1 MKKKVI
7 GVFETPEQTVNAI
20 NKLKEKGY
28 RTEFISIMAKNEEK
42 VEAVERSTDVH
53 EEEDVASDA
62 GKGALAGGILGAIG
76 GLLVEGGVLLIPGV
90 GPFIAAGPLM
100 ATLTGIVAGGAAGG
114 LVGALIGLGIEKSEA
129 KDYEDKLNEGN
140 ILVLVDTE
148 DDSSDFVYDTF
159 TNHNTLNT
167 QYYPETYRNRPI
179 KSTDPSDPNAPKY

>member
-7 GVFETPEQTVNAI
+7 GVFESPEQAVNAI
-20 NKLKEKGY
+20 NRLKEKGY
-28 RTEFISIMAKNEEK
+28 RKEFISIMAKNEEK
-42 VEAVERSTDVH
+42 VESVERSTDVH
-53 EEEDVASDA
+53 EEEDVAADA
-62 GKGALAGGILGAIG
+62 GKGALTGGILGAIG

-159 TNHNTLNT
+159 SNHNTLNT
-167 QYYPETYRNRPI
+167 KYYPENYRNRPV
-179 KSTDPSDPNAPKY
+179 KATDPYDPNAPKY